1 MTEQIR
7 AIAERIRA
15 LREICGL
22 SQEECAKLI
31 GVSEAE
37 YAEQEQAKHD
47 FSFSFLYN
55 CAKVFGVDVIDLMSG
70 DSPKLTHCTLVRGGH
85 GFAIERQKAYKYI
98 HLAFTFRKKLGEPFL
113 VSVEPNDEVMPDL
126 HAHSGQEF
134 QYLLKGSVRFG
145 LGEHEYVLN
154 PGDSVYFDSSVP
166 HACVALGGETAQ
178 FLSVVM
184 GE

>member
-15 LREICGL
+15 LREICGYSL
-22 SQEECAKLI
+22 EECAKLV
-31 GVSEAE
+31 GVSETE
-37 YAEQEQAKHD
+37 YLEQEQAKHD

-70 DSPKLTHCTLVRGGH
+70 DSPKLTQCTLVRGGN

-98 HLAFTFRKKLGEPFL
+98 HLAFTFRQKLGEPFL
-113 VSVEPNDEVMPDL
+113 VTVEPSDAMPDL
-126 HAHSGQEF
+126 HAHQGQEF
-134 QYLLKGSVRFG
+134 QYLLKGSIRFG
-145 LGEHEYVLN
+145 LGEHEYVLH
-154 PGDSVYFDSSVP
+154 PGDSLYFDSSVP
-166 HACVALGGETAQ
+166 HACVALNGEAAQ
-178 FLSVVM
+178 FISVVM

>member
-7 AIAERIRA
+7 EIAERIRA

-22 SQEECAKLI
+22 SAKECAKLI
-31 GVSEAE
+31 GVTEEE
-37 YAEQEQAKHD
+37 YLEQEQAKHD

-70 DSPKLTHCTLVRGGH
+70 DSPKLTHCTLVRGGN

-113 VSVEPNDEVMPDL
+113 VSVEPSDAMPDL
-126 HAHSGQEF
+126 HAHQGQEF
-134 QYLLKGSVRFG
+134 QYLLKGSIRFG
-145 LGEHEYVLN
+145 LGEHEYVLH
-154 PGDSVYFDSSVP
+154 PGDSLYFDSSVP
-166 HACVALGGETAQ
+166 HACVALNGESAQ
-178 FLSVVM
+178 FISVVM